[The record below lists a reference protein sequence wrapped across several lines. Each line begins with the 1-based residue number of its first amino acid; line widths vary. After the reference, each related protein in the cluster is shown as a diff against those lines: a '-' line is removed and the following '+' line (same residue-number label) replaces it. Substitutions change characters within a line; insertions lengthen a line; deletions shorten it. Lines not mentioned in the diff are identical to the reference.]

1 MPMFIATGSYTSEGI
16 AGLAKS
22 GATQRTA
29 QLAAVAKGLGGRLEA
44 MYFGLA
50 ENDTFIVFELPD
62 TATAAALAKAVNTAG
77 TGHCNMEPILT
88 PQEMDEALKID
99 TRFVAPGS

>member
-1 MPMFIATGSYTSEGI
+1 MPMFIATGSYTSEGV
-16 AGLAKS
+16 AGLTKS
-22 GATQRTA
+22 GATQRAA

-50 ENDTFIVFELPD
+50 ENDTFIIFELPD
-62 TATAAALAKAVNTAG
+62 TGTAAALAKAVNAAG

-88 PQEMDEALKID
+88 PQEMDEALRVN
-99 TRFVAPGS
+99 TGFVAPGS